1 MKNSLILIGGGGH
14 CKSVIDVIESTGNF
28 LIKGIIDNNLK
39 GDVLGY
45 PILGN
50 DSDLKK
56 NDFMVKYAF
65 ISIGQIKSP
74 DTRIKLFN
82 YLKELHY
89 ELPVIVASSARVS
102 KFATLEAG
110 VIVMHGAT
118 IVAGSKISNN
128 TIINNHVL
136 VDHDCI
142 IGSNCHISTGVTLNG
157 NVVVGENCFIGS
169 GAIVREGVKIGSG
182 SFIGMDS
189 AVYRDISPNTI
200 IKR

>member
-14 CKSVIDVIESTGNF
+14 CKSVIDVIESSGHF
-28 LIKGIIDNNLK
+28 SIKGIIDNNLK

-50 DSDLKK
+50 DADLEKI
-56 NDFMVKYAF
+56 DFMAKYAC

-74 DTRIKLFN
+74 NLRIKLFN
-82 YLKELHY
+82 YLQNLNY
-89 ELPVIVASSARVS
+89 ELPAIVASSARVS
-102 KFATLEAG
+102 KFATLAPG

-118 IVAGSKISNN
+118 IVAGSKISTN

-142 IGSNCHISTGVTLNG
+142 IGSNCHISTGATLNG

-169 GAIVREGVKIGSG
+169 GAIVREGVRIGPG
-182 SFIGMDS
+182 SFIAMDS
-189 AVYRDISPNTI
+189 AVSTDISPNTI
-200 IKR
+200 VKI